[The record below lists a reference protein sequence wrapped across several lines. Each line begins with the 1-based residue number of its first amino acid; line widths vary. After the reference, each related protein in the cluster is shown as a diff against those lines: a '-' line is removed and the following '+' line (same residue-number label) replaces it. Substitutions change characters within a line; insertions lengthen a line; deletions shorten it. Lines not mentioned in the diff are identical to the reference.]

1 MELWYGGPDAGA
13 TTVERELEE
22 FLTGLGFELVQLER
36 GGGRRRPLLR
46 LRIDHVEGM
55 GQETGG
61 VTLEDCA
68 RVSRAVDEYLAQSH
82 AEADYT
88 LEVSSPGVERPLVK
102 ERDFERFAGS
112 TVRFRGYE
120 PLHAG
125 KKQVEGELVG
135 LVPGE
140 AGPRALIQ
148 VEDEKLE
155 IPLSGLARATL
166 VYRLADDL

>member
-1 MELWYGGPDAGA
+1 MKLWYGGPDAGA
-13 TTVERELEE
+13 TTVEKELEE
-22 FLTGLGFELVQLER
+22 FLAGLGFELVQLER

-46 LRIDHVEGM
+46 LRIDHVEG
-55 GQETGG
+55 GAREVGG
-61 VTLEDCA
+61 VTLEDCS
-68 RVSRAVDEYLAQSH
+68 RVSRAVGEYLAQRDGE
-82 AEADYT
+82 AEYT

-112 TVRFRGYE
+112 TVRLQGYE

-125 KKQVEGELVG
+125 AKQVEGELVG

-140 AGPRALIQ
+140 AEPRALIQ

>member
-1 MELWYGGPDAGA
+1 MEK
-13 TTVERELEE
+13 ELEE
-22 FLTGLGFELVQLER
+22 FLAGLGFELVQMER

-46 LRIDHVEGM
+46 LRIDHLESEA
-55 GQETGG
+55 QESAV

-68 RVSRAVDEYLAQSH
+68 RVSRAVDEFLVQRDGT
-82 AEADYT
+82 AEFT

-112 TVRFRGYE
+112 MVRLRGYE

-125 KKQVEGELVG
+125 AKQVEGELVG
-135 LVPGE
+135 LVSGE
-140 AGPRALIQ
+140 TEPRALVQ
-148 VEDEKLE
+148 VDDEKLE

-166 VYRLADDL
+166 LYRLADDL

>member
-1 MELWYGGPDAGA
+1 MEIWCDGPDAGA
-13 TTVERELEE
+13 TTVERELEG
-22 FLTGLGFELVQLER
+22 FLAGLGFELVQLER

-46 LRIDHVEGM
+46 LRIDHLEVEDQGAR
-55 GQETGG
+55 G

-68 RVSRAVDEYLAQSH
+68 RVSRAVDEYLAQRDGA
-82 AEADYT
+82 AEYM

-112 TVRFRGYE
+112 TVRLRGYE

-125 KKQVEGELVG
+125 AKQVEGELVG
-135 LVPGE
+135 LVPDGTE
-140 AGPRALIQ
+140 PCALIQ
-148 VEDEKLE
+148 VEDERLE